1 MAEVYL
7 EDLAKKKHDR
17 EFMSINSFLMTR
29 RDYIFTSSQM
39 KKLLMLLGLSKE
51 EAKNKAYN
59 FKKFHSIEYFS
70 REDLEIIVAD
80 IKTKIIEYF
89 AK

>member
-1 MAEVYL
+1 MFYKKNSDQVL
-7 EDLAKKKHDR
+7 NDLD
-17 EFMSINSFLMTR
+17 SNLT
-29 RDYIFTSSQM
+29 
-39 KKLLMLLGLSKE
+39 GLSKE

>member
-1 MAEVYL
+1 MFELSTTLNVYVGIALSFAIIFKTIDVIMDCVQTSKDL
-7 EDLAKKKHDR
+7 E
-17 EFMSINSFLMTR
+17 
-29 RDYIFTSSQM
+29 
-39 KKLLMLLGLSKE
+39 E